1 MVIYMGI
8 PFKVKIAWENMIA
21 LKDATF
27 SLQNTIPQ
35 TLLTS
40 FVGKALF
47 IVPTGNKQRW
57 IFKLTGGNKIVLSYR
72 LQDYNELV
80 SIIAMKANLPM
91 DE

>member
-1 MVIYMGI
+1 
-8 PFKVKIAWENMIA
+8 
-21 LKDATF
+21 
-27 SLQNTIPQ
+27 
-35 TLLTS
+35 LTS